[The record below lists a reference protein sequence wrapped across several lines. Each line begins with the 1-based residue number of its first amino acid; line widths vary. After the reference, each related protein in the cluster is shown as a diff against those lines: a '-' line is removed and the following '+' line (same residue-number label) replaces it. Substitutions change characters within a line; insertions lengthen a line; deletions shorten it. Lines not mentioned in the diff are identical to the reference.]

1 MKLKSKFLE
10 AFKSLGLRWHLTETT
25 FNVLE
30 EYVCMLYGQNTK
42 DVNAARSNMFL
53 KKYSSTSKI
62 IDLALLSPCQSY
74 THKGQTMLLKFGKVP
89 MWLGMISRTLL
100 IMAGSIM
107 EKLTGLILYF
117 QRTFRIS

>member
-10 AFKSLGLRWHLTETT
+10 TFKSLGLRWHLKETT
-25 FNVLE
+25 FNVPE

-42 DVNAARSNMFL
+42 DVNAARSNMFR

-62 IDLALLSPCQSY
+62 IDLALLPLSSY
-74 THKGQTMLLKFGKVP
+74 TYTQKGQTMLLKFGKVP

-107 EKLTGLILYF
+107 ENLTVLILYF
-117 QRTFRIS
+117 

>member
-10 AFKSLGLRWHLTETT
+10 AFKSLEIRWHLTETT

-42 DVNAARSNMFL
+42 DVNASRSNMFL

-62 IDLALLSPCQSY
+62 IDLALLSPCRSY